1 MPARSLAE
9 RVEIL
14 EQKVG
19 DLQTLP
25 ARVGALESHILQLRS
40 EMHDGFSAILLRLDG
55 HDQRFV
61 SVDQRFDQIDQRFDQ
76 IDQRFDQI
84 DQRFDQIDQR
94 FDQIDVRFEETHRF
108 MRVLHEEI
116 ISRLSLIE
124 EGRGRRKRR

>member
-25 ARVGALESHILQLRS
+25 ARVEALESHILQLRS
-40 EMHDGFSAILLRLDG
+40 EMHDGFSAILMRLDG
-55 HDQRFV
+55 HDQRFDQIDQRFV
-61 SVDQRFDQIDQRFDQ
+61 SVDQRFVSV
-76 IDQRFDQI
+76 
-84 DQRFDQIDQR
+84 DQR

>member
-1 MPARSLAE
+1 MPARPLAE

-25 ARVGALESHILQLRS
+25 DRVGALESQILQLRS

-61 SVDQRFDQIDQRFDQ
+61 GV
-76 IDQRFDQI
+76 
-84 DQRFDQIDQR
+84 DQR